1 MRGKVVAVCLTCLLV
16 GITPAHAGKSRP
28 QCPSTLRSRDHP
40 RACGEKMICWVLLST
55 LLGSPPRMRGKAR
68 RCRGKTPRGGIT
80 PAHAGKSFRLRACAF
95 FSGDHPRACGEK
107 VLHHNLVGGNWGSP
121 PRMRG
126 KDSDKWTGNREDGIT
141 PAHAGK
147 SMYSLCEYCTA
158 WDHPRACGEK
168 RMELLEDAA
177 KRGSPPRMRGKAPGI
192 GGCDLR
198 VGITPAHAG
207 KRNPRSCIFSSARD
221 HPRACG
227 EKCIFCIDVIGFVG
241 ITPAHAGKRTIAPL
255 QILRRWDHPR
265 ACGEK
270 FQSELACRT

>member
-1 MRGKVVAVCLTCLLV
+1 MRGKGRKGA
-16 GITPAHAGKSRP
+16 SR
-28 QCPSTLRSRDHP
+28 SKR
-40 RACGEKMICWVLLST
+40 K
-55 LLGSPPRMRGKAR
+55 
-68 RCRGKTPRGGIT
+68 GIT